1 MAVCNSIPAE
11 LADQISSRLEKVA
24 IMLRAMRVL
33 ANNAEDAEQYEAVTS
48 AVAGLSERCHQ
59 ILDSCIT
66 KMSGGGLGNFDD
78 SQWDTADD
86 DAQEGGA
93 A

>member
-11 LADQISSRLEKVA
+11 VADQISGRLGKVA

-33 ANNAEDAEQYEAVTS
+33 AHNAEDEGGYEAVTS

-59 ILDSCIT
+59 ILDSCIV
-66 KMSGGGLGNFDD
+66 KMGDNGLGNFDD

-86 DAQEGGA
+86 ESQEGGA